1 MSARRVVMDES
12 EPGWM
17 VTYADLM
24 TLLLVFFV
32 LLFSIST
39 VKKEKFASTIRSF
52 QLAIG
57 DSGGSLVPLPEEI
70 RAPAI
75 EIPDSLEQNN
85 ADQLTPLIAVVEEV
99 QESRAPEI
107 PVVETNKEL
116 EYLSSSLK
124 DVFASMGVENAV
136 SIGEPRDGKL
146 RIRVKGAVLFES
158 GDSAF
163 KRQMM
168 PIMDGL
174 SDILEK
180 HPEYKVGI
188 QGHTDNIPIETIRF
202 PSNWELSAIRATTV
216 LRYLVRGGIDPER
229 VTATGYGDSLPIGPN
244 DTSEQRS
251 ENRRIE
257 FVLEKVSVP

>member
-12 EPGWM
+12 EPGWI

-39 VKKEKFASTIRSF
+39 VKKEQFASTIRSF

-85 ADQLTPLIAVVEEV
+85 ADQLTPPLAVVEEV

-116 EYLSSSLK
+116 EYLSNSLK
-124 DVFASMGVENAV
+124 EVFASMGVADAV
-136 SIGEPRDGKL
+136 DVGEPRDGKL

-158 GDSAF
+158 GDSSF
-163 KRQMM
+163 NRQMM

-174 SDILEK
+174 LDILEK
-180 HPEYKVGI
+180 YPEYKLGI
-188 QGHTDNIPIETIRF
+188 KGHTDNIPIETARF

-244 DTSEQRS
+244 DTPEQRS

-257 FVLEKVSVP
+257 FVLEKVNVP

>member
-1 MSARRVVMDES
+1 MSARRAIIDES

-39 VKKEKFASTIRSF
+39 VKKEQFASTIRSF

-57 DSGGSLVPLPEEI
+57 DSGGSLIPLPEEL
-70 RAPAI
+70 RAPVV
-75 EIPDSLEQNN
+75 EMPDSLEQNN
-85 ADQLTPLIAVVEEV
+85 ADQMMPPEVVVQEQEEV
-99 QESRAPEI
+99 KLPEM
-107 PVVETNKEL
+107 PEVDKNEEL
-116 EYLSSSLK
+116 VYLSNSLK
-124 DVFASMGVENAV
+124 DMFASMGVTDAV
-136 SIGEPRDGKL
+136 DIGEPRDGKL

-163 KRQMM
+163 KKEMM
-168 PIMDGL
+168 PVLDGL
-174 SDILEK
+174 LEK
-180 HPEYKVGI
+180 LEKNPEYKMGI
-188 QGHTDNIPIETIRF
+188 QGHTDNIPIETARF

-216 LRYLVRGGIDPER
+216 LRYFMRGGIDPER
-229 VTATGYGDSLPIGPN
+229 VTATGYGDALPIVPN
-244 DTSEQRS
+244 DSAEQRA

-257 FVLEKVSVP
+257 FVLEKVSKP